1 MTAAFALGMTRNQ
14 GIRYILLP
22 QALRRA
28 IPGMTN
34 EFIYLIK
41 YSSLA
46 YMITVVELTGA
57 GKLVAT
63 KYFTF
68 TETFMVVGAV
78 YLVLV
83 TFTTVAANYL
93 EKRYAVPV

>member
-1 MTAAFALGMTRNQ
+1 
-14 GIRYILLP
+14 
-22 QALRRA
+22 
-28 IPGMTN
+28 
-34 EFIYLIK
+34 
-41 YSSLA
+41 
-46 YMITVVELTGA
+46 MITVVELTGA

-83 TFTTVAANYL
+83 TFTTIAANYL